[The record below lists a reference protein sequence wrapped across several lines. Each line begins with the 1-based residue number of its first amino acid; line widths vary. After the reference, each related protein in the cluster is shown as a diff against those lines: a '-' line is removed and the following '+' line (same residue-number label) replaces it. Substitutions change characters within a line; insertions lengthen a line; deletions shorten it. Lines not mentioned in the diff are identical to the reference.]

1 MATAAHSAREAVH
14 IGDTVSTVA
23 VLVATGG
30 PDEAAEVDELVELIE
45 RTSLH
50 APSKRTPLSTRHR
63 KRKGESSSSAA
74 PASDIGPGWNSTIH
88 RNRPRG
94 LRGIVPSTDEPWKR
108 CEELNYGRDLHIE
121 WRTNH
126 QALYRSGMVPD
137 DIDKGIEQLAS
148 KKSEQLGNRLLTLEA
163 KREAS
168 KRRAELAAMRA
179 AERAEMEARAAA
191 LEELRLKVQAKLVE
205 EARAADAAI
214 EEELE
219 RERRR
224 QAEAAA
230 KAAAAAAA
238 EAKRLAEEAAAAA
251 KAAVAEAEARRK
263 EEEQAELVEKQQRVT
278 LGKAA
283 ALDKTTVKAKAP
295 AATPMKG
302 EGGAARKSSNKLGGK
317 AR

>member
-1 MATAAHSAREAVH
+1 M
-14 IGDTVSTVA
+14 
-23 VLVATGG
+23 
-30 PDEAAEVDELVELIE
+30 
-45 RTSLH
+45 
-50 APSKRTPLSTRHR
+50 
-63 KRKGESSSSAA
+63 
-74 PASDIGPGWNSTIH
+74 
-88 RNRPRG
+88 
-94 LRGIVPSTDEPWKR
+94 PSTDEPWKR

-148 KKSEQLGNRLLTLEA
+148 TKSEQLGNRLLTLEA

-179 AERAEMEARAAA
+179 AERDEME
-191 LEELRLKVQAKLVE
+191 EKLVQ
-205 EARAADAAI
+205 EAAAADAAI

-224 QAEAAA
+224 QVEAAA

-238 EAKRLAEEAAAAA
+238 EAKRVAEEAAAAA
-251 KAAVAEAEARRK
+251 KAAAAEEAERRK
-263 EEEQAELVEKQQRVT
+263 EEERAELAEKQQRVT
-278 LGKAA
+278 LGKTA
-283 ALDKTTVKAKAP
+283 ALDKTTVKAKALAP

-302 EGGAARKSSNKLGGK
+302 EGAKKSHKPGGK
-317 AR
+317 ARW

>member
-1 MATAAHSAREAVH
+1 M
-14 IGDTVSTVA
+14 
-23 VLVATGG
+23 
-30 PDEAAEVDELVELIE
+30 
-45 RTSLH
+45 
-50 APSKRTPLSTRHR
+50 
-63 KRKGESSSSAA
+63 
-74 PASDIGPGWNSTIH
+74 
-88 RNRPRG
+88 
-94 LRGIVPSTDEPWKR
+94 PSTDEPWKR

-126 QALYRSGMVPD
+126 QALDRSGMVPD

-191 LEELRLKVQAKLVE
+191 LEELRASISAKLVQ
-205 EARAADAAI
+205 EATAADAAI

-238 EAKRLAEEAAAAA
+238 EAKRVAEEAAAAA

-263 EEEQAELVEKQQRVT
+263 EEERAELAEKQQRVT

-283 ALDKTTVKAKAP
+283 ALEKTIVKAKAP

-302 EGGAARKSSNKLGGK
+302 EGGAARKSSNKPGGK

>member
-1 MATAAHSAREAVH
+1 MAT
-14 IGDTVSTVA
+14 A

-148 KKSEQLGNRLLTLEA
+148 KKSEQMGNRLLTLEA

-191 LEELRLKVQAKLVE
+191 LEELRASISAKLVQ
-205 EARAADAAI
+205 EATAADAAI

-263 EEEQAELVEKQQRVT
+263 EEERAELAEKQQRVT

-283 ALDKTTVKAKAP
+283 ALEKTTVKAKAP

-302 EGGAARKSSNKLGGK
+302 EGGAARKSNKPGGK